1 MLATQKKIQRDNT
14 VKLCLLLCLITEK
27 EYSNTM
33 SVNNIKFDIF

>member
-14 VKLCLLLCLITEK
+14 VKLCLITEK